1 MLYITPSRIDANSGN
16 PYYWEIIGAN
26 VHVHVVQITGEYKS
40 DWTQN
45 YGLSLLVFNS
55 SDKIQEVLTFM
66 TPFPQQRRELLKAEE

>member
-1 MLYITPSRIDANSGN
+1 ML
-16 PYYWEIIGAN
+16 
-26 VHVHVVQITGEYKS
+26 VHDVQITGEYKG

-45 YGLSLLVFNS
+45 YGLSLLVFNT

>member
-1 MLYITPSRIDANSGN
+1 MPSNLLQTLKDPCYCILKWCQCACAHN
-16 PYYWEIIGAN
+16 
-26 VHVHVVQITGEYKS
+26 VQITGEFKG

-45 YGLSLLVFNS
+45 YGLSLLVFNT